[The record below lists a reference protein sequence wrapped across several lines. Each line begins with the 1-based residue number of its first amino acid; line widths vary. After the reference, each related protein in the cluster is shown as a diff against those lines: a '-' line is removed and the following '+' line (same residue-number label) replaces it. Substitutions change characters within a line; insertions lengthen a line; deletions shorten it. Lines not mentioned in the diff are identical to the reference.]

1 MKRLF
6 WVGTGVA
13 LTVFVI
19 VKGRKI
25 VLRYTPEAVA
35 ERATAQAADFSQRAT
50 SAAGGFLADFKS
62 AFAER
67 EEDLMRS
74 LLAETQGSL
83 EELKAR
89 HAARKTQSTPHANAD
104 LTKPPATAAD
114 FPDIDPEEQELGY
127 SF

>member
-13 LTVFVI
+13 LTVFVM
-19 VKGRKI
+19 VKGRKM
-25 VLRYTPEAVA
+25 VLQYTPEAVA
-35 ERATAQAADFSQRAT
+35 ERATQQASEFTARAG

-67 EEDLMRS
+67 ESDLMAS
-74 LLAETQGSL
+74 LLAETQGSVD
-83 EELKAR
+83 ELRAR
-89 HAARKTQSTPHANAD
+89 RAAHSRSKNENTGPHAS
-104 LTKPPATAAD
+104 AAD

>member
-13 LTVFVI
+13 LTVFVM
-19 VKGRKI
+19 VKGRKMA
-25 VLRYTPEAVA
+25 LQYTPEAVA
-35 ERATAQAADFSQRAT
+35 ERATAQATEFSQRAG
-50 SAAGGFLADFKS
+50 SAAGGFVSDFKA

-67 EEDLMRS
+67 EQDLKAS

-83 EELKAR
+83 DELRAKR
-89 HAARKTQSTPHANAD
+89 AAAQRAKNASPTST
-104 LTKPPATAAD
+104 ATAAD

>member
-13 LTVFVI
+13 LTVFVM
-19 VKGRKI
+19 VKGRKM
-25 VLRYTPEAVA
+25 VLQYTPEAVA
-35 ERATAQAADFSQRAT
+35 ERATAQATEFSHRAG
-50 SAAGGFLADFKS
+50 SAAGGFVSDFKA

-67 EEDLMRS
+67 EQDLRAS

-83 EELKAR
+83 DELRAKR
-89 HAARKTQSTPHANAD
+89 AAAQRAKNAS
-104 LTKPPATAAD
+104 PASNATAAD

>member
-1 MKRLF
+1 MSRLF

-25 VLRYTPEAVA
+25 VLQYTPEAVA
-35 ERATAQAADFSQRAT
+35 ERATAQAADFTSRAT
-50 SAAGGFLADFKS
+50 EAAGGLWNEFKE
-62 AFAER
+62 AFSER
-67 EEDLMRS
+67 EAELKSS

-83 EELKAR
+83 
-89 HAARKTQSTPHANAD
+89 AD
-104 LTKPPATAAD
+104 LRARREASKPRPTAAD
-114 FPDIDPEEQELGY
+114 FPDVDPVEDELGY

>member
-1 MKRLF
+1 MRRLF
-6 WVGTGVA
+6 WIGTGVA
-13 LTVFVI
+13 LTVFVM

-25 VLRYTPEAVA
+25 VLQYTPEAVA

-50 SAAGGFLADFKS
+50 EAATGFLADFKS

-67 EEDLMRS
+67 EQDLMS
-74 LLAETQGSL
+74 ALSSETQGSVEDL
-83 EELKAR
+83 RERRAA
-89 HAARKTQSTPHANAD
+89 AAR
-104 LTKPPATAAD
+104 TKGAPAGPPPTAAD

>member
-13 LTVFVI
+13 LTVFVM

-25 VLRYTPEAVA
+25 VLQYTPEVVA
-35 ERATAQAADFSQRAT
+35 ERAASQATAFTARAGD
-50 SAAGGFLADFKS
+50 AAGGFLADFKA

-67 EEDLMRS
+67 ENDLMSS
-74 LLAETQGSL
+74 LLAETQGSV
-83 EELKAR
+83 
-89 HAARKTQSTPHANAD
+89 AD
-104 LTKPPATAAD
+104 LRARRAAANQAKYASNGPRASAAD